1 MGYRIDYQ
9 TVAGRKKK
17 GKRQYPFLILTAF
30 LLAALLFNTV
40 LKDQRAMLLRILFP
54 GDVAVT
60 VASFDNMLVQ
70 LKAGMAFGDAF
81 LFFCR
86 QVLAG

>member
-9 TVAGRKKK
+9 TVAGPKKT
-17 GKRQYPFLILTAF
+17 GKRQHPILILSLC
-30 LLAALLFNTV
+30 LLAAFFFNTIV
-40 LKDQRAMLLRILFP
+40 KDQRAMLLRILFP

-60 VASFDNMLVQ
+60 AASFDNMLVQ
-70 LKAGMAFGDAF
+70 LKAGAPLQDAL

-86 QVLAG
+86 QVIAG